1 MDITSPP
8 IAPGDVAG
16 QYTARGL
23 SGLSDARLI
32 GTVADVVA
40 TPRRDPADSFVLHA
54 PLELAARAAL
64 LPWVD
69 PPRRDRARLRLV
81 ALAAEYDAFGPPPS
95 PPAFVEFDALP
106 TAASRLSDAI
116 DRGELDDAD
125 VAATWLGRHA
135 SPSELCTL
143 LADDVIPRLGAAAHA
158 PIFLHLLPRVS
169 PRGELRG
176 DLLRGLVREL
186 AREPDWRIRWIDAP
200 RPTTGGSAAALIE
213 ALRSV
218 PAVEEPESFFI
229 HPVMASV
236 DGTGV
241 AWQVLAKALPGLDV
255 DTAAPAILRTA
266 AWAMLSE
273 PTTFAAYGWTHCL
286 TMPQGVLGIAHACA
300 DPARAIAVAATHVV
314 GFRATMGRRP
324 LLSQPPDDQP
334 AMTWRDALRAEP
346 DVAAAAVWHATDT
359 ALPHV
364 ATELASRA
372 SMHRDAHYVKYTL
385 ACLDAAAYD
394 PSHRRLY
401 LAAAAALGGWWA
413 QQPTDAT
420 DPLGT

>member
-1 MDITSPP
+1 MDITHPP

-16 QYTARGL
+16 QYAARGL

-32 GTVADVVA
+32 GAVADVLAV
-40 TPRRDPADSFVLHA
+40 PRRDAADSFVLHA

-69 PPRRDRARLRLV
+69 PARRDRARLRLV
-81 ALAAEYDAFGPPPS
+81 ALAAEYDAFGPPP
-95 PPAFVEFDALP
+95 PPAAAVEFDAP
-106 TAASRLSDAI
+106 TTAATRLTHAL

-135 SPSELCTL
+135 SPAELSAL
-143 LADDVIPRLGAAAHA
+143 LADDLVPRLGAAAHA
-158 PIFLHLLPRVS
+158 PIFLYLLPRVS

-186 AREPDWRIRWIDAP
+186 GREPDWRLRWIDAP
-200 RPTTGGSAAALIE
+200 RPDAGGSASALAE
-213 ALRSV
+213 ALRAV

-229 HPVMASV
+229 HPVMSSV

-241 AWQVLAKALPGLDV
+241 AWQLLAPALGGLGV
-255 DTAAPAILRTA
+255 DDAAPTILRTA

-273 PTTFAAYGWTHCL
+273 PTTFAPYGWSHCL
-286 TMPQGVLGIAHACA
+286 TMPQGVLGVAHACA
-300 DPARAIAVAATHVV
+300 DPSRAIAVAATHVV

-324 LLSQPPDDQP
+324 LLSVPPREQP
-334 AMTWRDALRAEP
+334 AMSWRDALGAVPE
-346 DVAAAAVWHATDT
+346 VASAAIWHAPDA

-364 ATELASRA
+364 ATELAARA
-372 SMHRDAHYVKYTL
+372 SLHRDAHLVKYTL
-385 ACLDAAAYD
+385 ACLDAAAWD

-401 LAAAAALGGWWA
+401 LAAAGALGAWWA
-413 QQPTDAT
+413 QQPPDAS